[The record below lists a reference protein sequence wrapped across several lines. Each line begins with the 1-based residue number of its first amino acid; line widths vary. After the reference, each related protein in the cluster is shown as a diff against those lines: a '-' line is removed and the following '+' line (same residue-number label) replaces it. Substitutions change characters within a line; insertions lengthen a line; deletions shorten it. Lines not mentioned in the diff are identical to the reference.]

1 MGAIEIDRLVKHYG
15 SVIGVDGITFEVN
28 EGELVSL
35 LGPSG
40 CGKSTTLRSIA
51 GLERITDGEIRIT
64 GRVCS
69 SAKDDVHMEPA
80 ERELG
85 MVFQSFALWPNM
97 TVLENVRFGLEQK
110 DDINLSKQEMNER
123 AQEYLDL
130 VDLGEYAD
138 SIPGELSGGEQQR
151 VALARA
157 LVYEPGVMLLD
168 EPLSN
173 LDAKLRKEARIWLK
187 RIQEETEVTT
197 LYVTHDQAEASAL
210 SDRMVILNEGE
221 IEQIGTPEE
230 VFKQP
235 DNHFVADFLGKEN
248 FIDGTLSGFDGTS
261 GTVTTEEGESLA
273 VSVNKDG
280 FSEGQ
285 SVSIAISPEEI
296 ELSRNGDGTNII
308 EGTIDQ
314 KLYYGD
320 KTEIVIQASGGR
332 EIIVVVVDI
341 IPEDEG
347 DDVRIELP
355 ESKCALLP
363 N

>member
-1 MGAIEIDRLVKHYG
+1 MGAIEIDELVKHYG
-15 SVIGVDGITFEVN
+15 SVVGVDGITFEVN

-69 SAKDDVHMEPA
+69 SAKDDIHMEPA

-110 DDINLSKQEMNER
+110 DEIDLSKQEMNDR

-130 VDLGEYAD
+130 VDLGQYAD

-248 FIDGTLSGFDGTS
+248 FIDGTLSDFDGTS
-261 GTVTTEEGESLA
+261 GTVTTDEGETMA

-280 FSEGQ
+280 FSAGQ
-285 SVSIAISPEEI
+285 NVTIAISPEEI
-296 ELSRNGDGTNII
+296 ELSRNGDAANII

-355 ESKCALLP
+355 RSKCALLP